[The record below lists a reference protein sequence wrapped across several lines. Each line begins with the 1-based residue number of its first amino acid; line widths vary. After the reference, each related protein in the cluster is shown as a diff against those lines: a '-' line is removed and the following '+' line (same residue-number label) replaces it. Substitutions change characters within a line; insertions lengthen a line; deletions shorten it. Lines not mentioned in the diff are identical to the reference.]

1 MKNPIDIDFKKLITP
16 TPEIAAS
23 FSKWENDPVLIPLTH
38 PNLSE
43 EDLLGRKPVSV
54 DDLLERIKH
63 SHIYLIYAQEELIGE
78 MNYKVDP
85 AYVHKKVKGTAWIG
99 ITIGEET
106 GRGRGI
112 GYQALRYLEGQ
123 IKLEG
128 LRRIELGVFEF
139 NTRAVKLY
147 RKSGYKEIA
156 RIEEF
161 TYWQGKMWQ
170 DIRMEK
176 YL

>member
-1 MKNPIDIDFKKLITP
+1 MKNPIDIDFEKLITP

-23 FSKWENDPVLIPLTH
+23 FSKWENDPMLIPLTR
-38 PNLSE
+38 PNISE
-43 EDLLGRKPVSV
+43 EDLLGRRPVSV

-63 SHIYLIYAQEELIGE
+63 SHIYLIYAQGELVGE
-78 MNYKVDP
+78 MDYKVDP
-85 AYVHKKVKGTAWIG
+85 AYVYKKIKGTAWIG

-123 IKLEG
+123 IKSERLK
-128 LRRIELGVFEF
+128 RVELGVFEF
-139 NTRAVKLY
+139 NIRAVKLY
-147 RKSGYKEIA
+147 RKLGYKEIA

>member
-1 MKNPIDIDFKKLITP
+1 MYIDFKKLITP

-23 FSKWENDPVLIPLTH
+23 FSKWENDPMLIPLTR

-43 EDLLGRKPVSV
+43 EDLLGRKPVSE

-63 SHIYLIYAQEELIGE
+63 SHIYLIYAQGELVGE
-78 MNYKVDP
+78 MDYKVDP
-85 AYVHKKVKGTAWIG
+85 AYVYKKVKGTAWIG

-106 GRGRGI
+106 GRGKGL
-112 GYQALRYLEGQ
+112 GYQALRYLEQQ
-123 IKLEG
+123 IKSGG
-128 LRRIELGVFEF
+128 LKRIELGVFEF

-147 RKSGYKEIA
+147 RKSGYREIA

-161 TYWQGKMWQ
+161 TYWQGKMWP

-176 YL
+176 FL